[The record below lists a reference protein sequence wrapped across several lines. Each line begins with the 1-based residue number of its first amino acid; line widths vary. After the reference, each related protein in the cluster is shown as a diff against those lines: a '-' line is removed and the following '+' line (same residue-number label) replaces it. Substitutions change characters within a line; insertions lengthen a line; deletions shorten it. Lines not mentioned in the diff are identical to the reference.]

1 MSSAPG
7 GHDEVK
13 CEPDLTPLLD
23 MVLQLVMFFMIVSN
37 FIMEQTNEA
46 VRLPIAVSAKAIN
59 KSQDR
64 MVYVNLTFPEKS
76 GEKSILD
83 YSAGTTRIIM
93 KGVIN
98 LSDELKRRYTQDEKL
113 MIAKSK
119 EAEWK
124 AGKGRSL
131 IIVRADNRLEFK
143 VVADVLASIRAAGY
157 SDVQLRALKP

>member
-23 MVLQLVMFFMIVSN
+23 MVLQLVMFFMLCAN
-37 FIMEQTNEA
+37 FIMEQTNES
-46 VRLPIAVSAKAIN
+46 VKLPVAVSAKSIN

-64 MVYVNLTFPEKS
+64 MVFINITYPDKP
-76 GEKSILD
+76 GEKSVLD

-93 KGVIN
+93 KSVTN
-98 LSDELKRRYTQDEKL
+98 LSDELGRRIKQDEKL
-113 MIAKSK
+113 MLAKNK

-131 IIVRADNRLEFK
+131 VIVRADNRLDFK
-143 VVADVLASIRAAGY
+143 AV
-157 SDVQLRALKP
+157 

>member
-23 MVLQLVMFFMIVSN
+23 MVLQLVMFFMLCAN
-37 FIMEQTNEA
+37 FIMEQTNES
-46 VRLPIAVSAKAIN
+46 VKLPIAVSAKSIN

-64 MVYVNLTFPEKS
+64 MVFINLTFPDKP

-93 KGVIN
+93 KSTNN
-98 LSDELKRRYTQDEKL
+98 LKDELERRYKTDEDL
-113 MIAKSK
+113 MRRKKKDADW
-119 EAEWK
+119 A

-131 IIVRADNRLEFK
+131 IIVRADNRLDFK
-143 VVADVLASIRAAGY
+143 VVSEVMTAIRAANY

>member
-23 MVLQLVMFFMIVSN
+23 MVLQLVMFFMLCAN
-37 FIMEQTNEA
+37 FIMEQTNES
-46 VRLPIAVSAKAIN
+46 VKLPIAVSAKAIN

-64 MVYVNLTFPEKS
+64 MVFVNLTFPEKP
-76 GEKSILD
+76 GDKSVLD

-93 KGVIN
+93 KSVTN
-98 LSDELKRRYTQDEKL
+98 LKDELERRYKQDEKL
-113 MIAKSK
+113 MAAKKK
-119 EAEWK
+119 EAEWT

-143 VVADVLASIRAAGY
+143 VVAEVMAAIRAAGY
-157 SDVQLRALKP
+157 SDVQLRALRP